1 MMFDLQKAANDGYVL
16 TTTER
21 GVGYSPAPAAPNL
34 KVSSTGQ
41 PYRRTLVAAWGP
53 DEFNPEVLGKA
64 ILAKM
69 VLGKLETP
77 RDGELEIDF

>member
-21 GVGYSPAPAAPNL
+21 AGYGPQPPPAV
-34 KVSSTGQ
+34 KSSSTGQ

-69 VLGKLETP
+69 VQSKLETP